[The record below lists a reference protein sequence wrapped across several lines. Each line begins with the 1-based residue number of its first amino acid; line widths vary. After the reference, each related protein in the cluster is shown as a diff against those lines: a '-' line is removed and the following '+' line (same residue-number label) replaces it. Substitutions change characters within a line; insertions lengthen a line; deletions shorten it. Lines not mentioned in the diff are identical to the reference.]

1 MDARNLGAFL
11 MGLFA
16 VGVGRVMWA
25 LSKILNERTK
35 VSTFFAIAIPAVLIH
50 LVLNG
55 LEDAEGVAPG
65 AVLAGL
71 VVGLGLVAW
80 FSRRSA
86 WEVLGFSVLYRKL
99 PLR

>member
-1 MDARNLGAFL
+1 MDGETLGAFL

-16 VGVGRVMWA
+16 VGVGRVAWA
-25 LSKILNERTK
+25 LSQEILNERTK

-86 WEVLGFSVLYRKL
+86 
-99 PLR
+99 